1 MLLLA
6 MSHWPRVR
14 PSATRQYSCIH
25 AVSVVTISSPF
36 CGYSMHNT
44 VITLFICDVKGR
56 GFTVLVERSR
66 ISRLRKCP
74 HDHCLSINAYL
85 SHNTVANISKSFT
98 YNMAAVKTIDIKR
111 TYVTVTLCIRC
122 SSSVFVCLSV
132 CHKFM
137 FHRNGCTDRAGSWH
151 RSYPTL
157 CLTEIRISLK

>member
-1 MLLLA
+1 
-6 MSHWPRVR
+6 
-14 PSATRQYSCIH
+14 
-25 AVSVVTISSPF
+25 
-36 CGYSMHNT
+36 
-44 VITLFICDVKGR
+44 
-56 GFTVLVERSR
+56 VLVERNW

-111 TYVTVTLCIRC
+111 TYLTVTLCIRC

-157 CLTEIRISLK
+157 CLTKIRISSKWEYLSLELCPKLSSLVRNFRHGTPIFAACWRLSSPKVDAQYDKLATVPP